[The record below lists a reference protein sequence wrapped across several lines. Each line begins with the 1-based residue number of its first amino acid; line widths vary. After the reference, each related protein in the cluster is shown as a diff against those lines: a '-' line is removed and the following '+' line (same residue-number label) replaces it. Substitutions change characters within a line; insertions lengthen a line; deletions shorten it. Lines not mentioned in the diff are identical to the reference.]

1 MATAFRRAG
10 VLGAA
15 VLVSGYLAASCSS
28 APSGEAGAAGTSG
41 EGAAFVGLNI
51 SSIFMTVENRAAQ
64 PMLDIRIAIKPI
76 GGATEYTTLIT
87 RMEGSEKRTI
97 SLGDFRGRDGTPFSL
112 RVVKPKE
119 VSVTAVNLTDQK
131 YAMTIPWKQ

>member
-41 EGAAFVGLNI
+41 GGAAFVGVNI

-131 YAMTIPWKQ
+131 FAMTVPWK